1 MEYWNTIADI
11 VTIGKSLGAGYAP
24 IAATMMTDKVLAP
37 IKKGSGLIMSGHTYS
52 GHPLSCATALKVLEV
67 VEEDNLL
74 ANVNDKGTFIKNKLI
89 EWKSN
94 YPFINVVRGKGL
106 MIGVEFDPSIKGMQA
121 RIIDQCFSNG
131 LLVYPAVGGPY
142 GKDENGILISPPF
155 IINQQETEE
164 LLEKLEKSLKESV
177 V

>member
-1 MEYWNTIADI
+1 M
-11 VTIGKSLGAGYAP
+11 
-24 IAATMMTDKVLAP
+24 
-37 IKKGSGLIMSGHTYS
+37 
-52 GHPLSCATALKVLEV
+52 

-74 ANVNDKGTFIKNKLI
+74 ANVNDKGAFIKNKLM
-89 EWKSN
+89 EWKSK
-94 YPFINVVRGKGL
+94 YFFIDAVRGKGL
-106 MIGVEFDPSIKGMQA
+106 MLGVEFDPSMKELQSK
-121 RIIDQCFSNG
+121 IIDQCFNNG